1 MIKPQLKNSGTYG
14 CIYYPEYPCPASEK
28 QDLKFATKVHSNHES
43 ETVENEIAISDKI
56 REEIDNYEL
65 YFSPVVKRCKLHLA
79 KVQGDKCK
87 IFKDKKPTDFVAT
100 RMKYVRGD
108 PLFTY
113 LHKITK
119 RIKSTDK
126 LYEEVVALYR
136 KICTC
141 VEKLKEINV
150 VHFDLKDNNFIVKE
164 TGTPICIDF
173 GISIDMD
180 KLISEVYKSNNN
192 NNNNKDEHVEFNK
205 ALKNTFYAFT
215 TEYYPW
221 CIDIVLISFILE
233 HKKRNDKI
241 VTEEIM
247 DIFDKLAKYNHFD
260 SIPYLKD
267 AFVTYRQ
274 RFKQNIDDKF
284 RDKDCSTLVDNLL
297 KNYAKWDQYSAALL
311 FVNMLQQIK
320 QTPHSKHTDEIK
332 KRLGFME

>member
-28 QDLKFATKVHSNHES
+28 QDMKFATKVHSNHES

-56 REEIDNYEL
+56 REEVDDYEL

-79 KVQGDKCK
+79 KVEGDKCK
-87 IFKDKKPTDFVAT
+87 IFKDKKPTAFVAT
-100 RMKYVRGD
+100 RMKYIRGD
-108 PLFTY
+108 TLY
-113 LHKITK
+113 AYVHKITK
-119 RIKSTDK
+119 RVKSQTK
-126 LYEEVVALYR
+126 MYEEVVALYR

-141 VEKLKEINV
+141 VDKLKEINV

-164 TGTPICIDF
+164 SGTPICIDF

-180 KLISEVYKSNNN
+180 KFLSEIYKSNN
-192 NNNNKDEHVEFNK
+192 KDDDVEFNK
-205 ALKNTFYAFT
+205 AFKSTFYAFT

-221 CIDIVLISFILE
+221 CIDIVLISFIVDQ
-233 HKKRNDKI
+233 KKRNDKV
-241 VTEEIM
+241 VTDEIM
-247 DIFDKLAKYNHFD
+247 DIFDKVAKYNRFD

-267 AFVTYRQ
+267 PFVAYRQ

-297 KNYAKWDQYSAALL
+297 KNYVKWDRYSAAIL
-311 FVNMLQQIK
+311 FMNMLQEIK
-320 QTPHSKHTDEIK
+320 QTPLSKHLDDIK
-332 KRLGFME
+332 NGLGFLME

>member
-1 MIKPQLKNSGTYG
+1 MMIKPQLKNSGTYG
-14 CIYYPEYPCPASEK
+14 CIYYPEYPCPTGEK
-28 QDLKFATKVHSNHES
+28 QDMKFATKIHSNHES

-56 REEIDNYEL
+56 REQVADYEL

-79 KVQGDKCK
+79 KVEGDKCK
-87 IFKDKKPTDFVAT
+87 IFKDKKPAAFVAT
-100 RMKYVRGD
+100 KMKYIRGD
-108 PLFTY
+108 TLFTY
-113 LHKITK
+113 VHKLGK
-119 RIKSTDK
+119 KIKSHEK

-141 VEKLKEINV
+141 VDKLKEINI

-180 KLISEVYKSNNN
+180 KLFSEIYSSGH
-192 NNNNKDEHVEFNK
+192 KDEDVEFNK
-205 ALKNTFYAFT
+205 ALKRTFYAFT

-221 CIDIVLISFILE
+221 CIDIVLISFIVE
-233 HKKRNDKI
+233 EKKRNDK
-241 VTEEIM
+241 VKTEEII
-247 DIFDKLAKYNHFD
+247 DIFDKVAKYNRFD

-274 RFKQNIDDKF
+274 KFKQNIDDKF
-284 RDKDCSTLVDNLL
+284 RDKNCSTLVDNLL
-297 KNYAKWDQYSAALL
+297 KNYTKWDQYSAGIL
-311 FVNMLQQIK
+311 FVNMLGEIK
-320 QTPHSKHTDEIK
+320 QSPNSKHIDEIK